1 MMHVPNYQYR
11 KFKSM
16 YGLATVEFALL
27 MALGFTP
34 LLLGTVEIGRVLY
47 QYNTIVKSVR
57 DSARYISLY
66 SATGP
71 NYANQVANARCLAA
85 FGNIA
90 CTGNP
95 IAPGLTAGQVSIATS
110 NAGEPGTVAIR
121 LVRVTV
127 SGYSLG
133 YVTSFFVNGGSKS
146 FNDISATMRQATT

>member
-1 MMHVPNYQYR
+1 MMQAPNYQYR

-34 LLLGTVEIGRVLY
+34 LVLGTVEIGRVLY

-57 DSARYISLY
+57 NSARYISLY

-71 NYANQVANARCLAA
+71 NYATQVTNAKCLAA
-85 FGNIA
+85 FGNTA
-90 CTGNP
+90 CTGSP
-95 IAPGLTAGQVSIATS
+95 IAPDLTAGQVSVATS
-110 NAGEPGTVAIR
+110 NAGGSGTVVIK
-121 LVRVTV
+121 LVKVTV

-133 YVTSFFVNGGSKS
+133 YVTSFFVRGGSKS